1 MILRTLRLHRFKW
14 LLLAVYLPLSLL
26 AAAVVGDPMRW
37 EDVHWLDVFGEG
49 GGALMVLT
57 WSLLILGSRPAGPVS
72 NLLFIGLSLILVSL
86 WQDNLDEF
94 WAIPDAQLWDTWLEN
109 IPMPVGMA
117 VLTLGLVRWYEE
129 QRVLMTQLSQRE
141 RFMRKHRS
149 IDPVTRLASADCLN
163 QQLSIELH
171 RARRECSPV
180 SLVMLDLD
188 GFDLI
193 NRRFGTQEG
202 DRLLQA
208 VTELLLLNLRDGDL
222 LCRYAADRFA
232 IMLPQTSEA
241 MADLIASELT
251 GAIEHFAYRSSKEGE
266 RVTVTASAGVA
277 LALSASPEELMQR
290 ANRALAKAK
299 QTGSGCHAMAG

>member
-14 LLLAVYLPLSLL
+14 LLLTGYLPLSLL
-26 AAAVVGDPMRW
+26 AAALVGDPVRW

-57 WSLLILGSRPAGPVS
+57 WSLLILGSRPAGTVS
-72 NLLFIGLSLILVSL
+72 NLLFIGLSLILVTL

-94 WAIPDAQLWDTWLEN
+94 WTIPDAQLWDTWLEN

-129 QRVLMTQLSQRE
+129 QRVLMAQLSQRE
-141 RFMRKHRS
+141 RFMREHRS
-149 IDPVTRLASADCLN
+149 IDPVTRLASADYLN
-163 QQLSIELH
+163 QQLAIELR

-180 SLVMLDLD
+180 SLMMLDLD

-193 NRRFGTQEG
+193 NRRFGAHEG

-251 GAIEHFAYRSSKEGE
+251 SAIRHFAYRSSKEGE

-290 ANRALAKAK
+290 ANRALSEAK